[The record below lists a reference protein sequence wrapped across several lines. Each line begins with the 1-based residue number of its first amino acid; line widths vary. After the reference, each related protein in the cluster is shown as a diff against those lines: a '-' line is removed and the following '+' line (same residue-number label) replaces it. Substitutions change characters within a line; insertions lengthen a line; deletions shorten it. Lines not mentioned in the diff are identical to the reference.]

1 MTSRTKDS
9 KKQESADLG
18 TDRGTDRDAHDR
30 DAAALSYED
39 ALAQLEAIIE
49 RVEHGDVGIEQ
60 TLDEYRKGRALLRR
74 CQAILDTAEQE
85 IKRLSLADVEAIARA
100 QDRDVETNS

>member
-1 MTSRTKDS
+1 MTPRSKDS
-9 KKQESADLG
+9 KKQESADPVAG
-18 TDRGTDRDAHDR
+18 PAIGGDAHDR

-39 ALAQLEAIIE
+39 ALAQLEAIID